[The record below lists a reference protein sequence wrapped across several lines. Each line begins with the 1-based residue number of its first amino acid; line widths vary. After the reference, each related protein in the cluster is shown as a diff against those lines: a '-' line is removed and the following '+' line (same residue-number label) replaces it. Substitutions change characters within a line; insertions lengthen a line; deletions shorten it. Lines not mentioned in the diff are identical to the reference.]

1 MLKKN
6 IAKTMAAATLFTAV
20 APVAQSFAAVVDT
33 TQEQEIKELKADVLA
48 KFNTKY
54 TENEALK
61 GANAGQNAYII
72 TMKVDDKDVEL
83 DSTKRTTF
91 DSYAEFER
99 VFNAKF
105 AGLHNGQKIVVTCE
119 STSVRVLED
128 GTVVD
133 FKDREEDLTVYSPDG
148 STIDS
153 AVNNINTNKRFI
165 KSLGEKLGKKAVA
178 GKLADGTDYINIPT
192 TNGYIQVKDGD
203 VVLDFDRPIFKVEDG
218 NYVNN
223 EGVAI
228 KKFDES
234 KVVADA
240 DTVFEKG
247 GVIEGYYTYTTG
259 TEDADSDKA
268 VYAIV
273 KNASTATKED
283 VLTSDL
289 YEASTDRLTQEGN
302 ELRKTI
308 IDTVERPEDITT
320 VSNKVK
326 SIVDIYGID
335 KSGERVAKTDLE
347 DKEAQLAEI
356 KVVFEERENSISE
369 WTPVH
374 EITITE
380 VRGNE
385 FTNVINY
392 VIGNQNVVD
401 GMDLAAGLDRYQ
413 TSVELSKQGWEEDS
427 LKDIQG
433 GGTVVLVSGA
443 NDKLVD
449 GLTATP
455 LAAALN
461 GEEGA
466 PVLLTKKDSI
476 PTEVIAEIERLG
488 AKNVYIVG
496 GESAVSKEVETL
508 LTTKYNK
515 NVTRLAGDSRYETS
529 MVVAEELRAQKGS
542 KFDEVFVVGGKGEA
556 DALSAS
562 AIAGNKKSPILL
574 TTADKL
580 DKDVEG
586 FLKANLNDP
595 GKEDGVDAT
604 DIFVVGGTNSVSKNV
619 QSQLAT
625 IAGTEF
631 EIKRLAGEG
640 RQETNAAVIDEFAGR
655 LDKVVVGK
663 SNNAALVDS
672 LSAGA
677 YAAKTGAHIVLAS
690 DTLTDAQE
698 DALSNVAL
706 KQGSNE
712 KAKVQAGYGISSTVA
727 RFIKALKV
735 TAK

>member
-1 MLKKN
+1 MLNKKN
-6 IAKTMAAATLFTAV
+6 IAMTMAAATAFTAV
-20 APVAQSFAAVVDT
+20 APAVQSFAAVVDT
-33 TQEQEIKELKADVLA
+33 TQEQEIKELKADVLS

-61 GANAGQNAYII
+61 GSKAGKEAYRI
-72 TMKVDDKDVEL
+72 TMKVDDVDVEL
-83 DSTKRTTF
+83 DSKTKRTTF

-153 AVNNINTNKRFI
+153 AVNHINTNKRFI

-228 KKFDES
+228 KKFDEA

-308 IDTVERPEDITT
+308 IDTVERPKDITT

-335 KSGERVAKTDLE
+335 KSGERVDKKDLE
-347 DKEAQLAEI
+347 GKEAQLAEI

-401 GMDLAAGLDRYQ
+401 GMDLAAGLDRYE
-413 TSVELSKQGWEEDS
+413 TSVELSKQGWADGS
-427 LKDIQG
+427 TD
-433 GGTVVLVSGA
+433 TVVLVSGA

-455 LAAALN
+455 LAAQKN
-461 GEEGA
+461 A

-476 PTEVIAEIERLG
+476 PAEVIAEITRLG

-496 GESAVSKEVETL
+496 GESAVSNEVETL

-515 NVTRLAGDSRYETS
+515 NVTRLSGDSRYETS
-529 MVVAEELRAQKGS
+529 MVVAEELRAQKGT

-574 TTADKL
+574 TNADKL

-586 FLKANLNDP
+586 FLKANLYDAGKVNGNND
-595 GKEDGVDAT
+595 DT

-663 SNNAALVDS
+663 SNNVALVDS